1 MVLDFVGGEAFVSKI
16 VGAAF
21 AIVFQVFDDGGRH
34 ALTGRKEVF
43 IALKLGNQHD
53 GPTEWLISSCKK
65 CSVSSAIILSVA

>member
-1 MVLDFVGGEAFVSKI
+1 
-16 VGAAF
+16 
-21 AIVFQVFDDGGRH
+21 VFDDGGRH